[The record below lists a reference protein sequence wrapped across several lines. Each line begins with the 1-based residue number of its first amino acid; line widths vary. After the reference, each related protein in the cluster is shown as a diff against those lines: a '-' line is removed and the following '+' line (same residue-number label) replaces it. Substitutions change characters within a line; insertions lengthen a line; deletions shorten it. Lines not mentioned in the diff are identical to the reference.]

1 MKLNPLRDTIEG
13 NRLIVVDDSIVRGTT
28 TKSMV
33 AMLRE
38 AGAAEVHM
46 RISSPPYRW
55 PCHFGMATGTRGE
68 LLAANLT
75 IPEIEDYLGVDSL
88 AYLSHDRLI
97 SATGVPTA
105 GFCSACLTGDY
116 PTPVPE
122 DVPVELT
129 RSGDRRGDEAR
140 RAAPVTLGLF
150 DDGEAELP
158 AVSAQR
164 RI

>member
-1 MKLNPLRDTIEG
+1 MKLNPLRDTIDG

-55 PCHFGMATGTRGE
+55 PCHYGMATGTRGE

-88 AYLSHDRLI
+88 AYLAHDRLI
-97 SATGVPTA
+97 DATGAQNA
-105 GFCSACLTGDY
+105 GFCSACLTGEY

-122 DVPVELT
+122 EVPIELG
-129 RSGDRRGDEAR
+129 RSRQRTGAATP
-140 RAAPVTLGLF
+140 AAPVTLGLF
-150 DDGEAELP
+150 DDAEGELP
-158 AVSAQR
+158 AVTAQR
-164 RI
+164 RS